1 LHGSAPGEK
10 QKYLNVQV
18 FGVAK
23 HDVAKYEVAKFE
35 VAKNESY
42 YSRQF

>member
-10 QKYLNVQV
+10 QNYLNVQV
-18 FGVAK
+18 F
-23 HDVAKYEVAKFE
+23 DVAKFEVAKFEVAKFE